1 MTKEEVIEILAQE
14 QKPADKYNELVSAY
28 KASKNPNRLF
38 LANVSRN
45 IYTKT
50 NLDLLV
56 YEVKKAYTIKDL
68 EVHLAVKNGV
78 VEKSADALPP
88 KDTIKPPKPKGIEE
102 LQVVTDSTELLKIRE
117 EFKHLNKKD
126 VPDLIAIAVQKKM
139 NTYVQMQEI
148 TKKLHELEEAKSEDE
163 DLLSNLAKEL
173 VEATEENDLLY
184 QELKHW
190 DETGEFLGKH
200 DLFWQTAIN
209 KEVDAMNGI
218 ELAKEIEAARKFI
231 QNNEKNL
238 KEKQLTDEK
247 RAELEQKIQQRSYK
261 MKLAEN
267 KLAAK

>member
-1 MTKEEVIEILAQE
+1 MTKEEVIKILAQE

-50 NLDLLV
+50 NLDTLV
-56 YEVKKAYTIKDL
+56 YEVKKAYGIKDL
-68 EVHLAVKNGV
+68 EVHLAIKNGV

-88 KDTIKPPKPKGIEE
+88 KDTIKPPKPKGIDE
-102 LQVVTDSTELLKIRE
+102 LQIVTDSTEPLKMRE
-117 EFKHLNKKD
+117 EFKRLNAKD

-139 NTYVQMQEI
+139 NTYATMQEI

-173 VEATEENDLLY
+173 VEATEENDLLH

-209 KEVDAMNGI
+209 KEVEKMNGV
-218 ELAKEIEAARKFI
+218 ELAKEIEAARKYI
-231 QNNEKNL
+231 GKHEKELNEKDF
-238 KEKQLTDEK
+238 TDEK
-247 RAELEQKIQQRSYK
+247 KAEIEKKIEQRKYK